1 MDWID
6 LAQDWDRSRAL
17 VNAVMYFQVSI
28 KCGKFL
34 NEMKN
39 C

>member
-6 LAQDWDRSRAL
+6 LAEERDSWWPL
-17 VNAVMYFQVSI
+17 VNAVMKPSGSI

-34 NEMKN
+34 E
-39 C
+39 